1 MKPLN
6 ILILTATL
14 GLIYVALLS
23 ATSLAV
29 LAVMGGFIYIVW
41 LATTTIAKRI
51 VSSPSVRKVVDYETK
66 SSSTRIKL
74 ALSKWFTWNIAMDPE
89 KGSAGGNVK
98 INFPVKSGLILGFI
112 CLFLSL
118 IIDSIARYIVPG
130 VFLVFAGYHFTQ
142 WWRQIALLNKLE
154 STSERVRTSITQKES
169 YKRSISNKIIAGVC
183 SGFSEFVKVPT
194 FVVRALFV
202 AGAIFYGMG
211 IIFYGVIWILIPTEV
226 ESDPLIE
233 SEESIKK
240 T

>member
-41 LATTTIAKRI
+41 LATTAIAKRI
-51 VSSPSVRKVVDYETK
+51 VSSPTVRKVVDYETK
-66 SSSTRIKL
+66 STSTRMKL
-74 ALSKWFTWNIAMDPE
+74 AISKWFTWNIAIDPA

-98 INFPVKSGLILGFI
+98 IDFPIKSGLIVGFI
-112 CLFLSL
+112 CLALSYF
-118 IIDSIARYIVPG
+118 IDSIGSKIVPG
-130 VFLVFAGYHFTQ
+130 IFLVFAGYHFTQ
-142 WWRQIALLNKLE
+142 WWRQIALLSKLE
-154 STSERVRTSITQKES
+154 STSERVRTAITKKES
-169 YKRSISNKIIAGVC
+169 YKRSASKKIVAGVC
-183 SGFSEFVKVPT
+183 SGFSEFVKIPT
-194 FVVRALFV
+194 FVIRALFV

-211 IIFYGVIWILIPTEV
+211 LIFYAIIWILIPTEA
-226 ESDPLIE
+226 ESDPILE
-233 SEESIKK
+233 PVESIEK